1 MRAEISKVFQAEE
14 SEVRMRIRNG
24 EAGYDARTA
33 VTFLLAGLG
42 IGALAALLLT
52 PRPMPGMILR
62 RSKEARSPEEAAA
75 RN

>member
-1 MRAEISKVFQAEE
+1 MRVS
-14 SEVRMRIRNG
+14 NG
-24 EAGYDARTA
+24 EVGYDARTA

-52 PRPMPGMILR
+52 PRPMPSVIVKR
-62 RSKEARSPEEAAA
+62 PKEARSPEEAAA